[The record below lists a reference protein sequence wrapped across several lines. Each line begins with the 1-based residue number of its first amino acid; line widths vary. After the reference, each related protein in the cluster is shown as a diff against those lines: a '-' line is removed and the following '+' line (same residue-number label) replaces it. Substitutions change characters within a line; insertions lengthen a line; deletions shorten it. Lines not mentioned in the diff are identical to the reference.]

1 VIIGALKVRLQ
12 IYGAHSLK
20 EKRKVLKSIK
30 DRLAH
35 MNAAI
40 AEVDDLDK
48 WQAATLGLAVVSN
61 EAGFVNSMLDKIMN
75 VFFNQDEVEIIGSD
89 MEILH
94 L

>member
-1 VIIGALKVRLQ
+1 MIIGALKVRMQ
-12 IYGAHSLK
+12 IQGAHSLK

-30 DRLAH
+30 DRLSH
-35 MNAAI
+35 MGASV

-61 EAGFVNSMLDKIMN
+61 DAGFVNSMLDKIMN
-75 VFFNQDEVEIIGSD
+75 TFFNQDEVEVIGSD

>member
-1 VIIGALKVRLQ
+1 MIVGTLKVRMQ
-12 IYGAHSLK
+12 ILGAQSLK

-30 DRLAH
+30 DRLSH
-35 MNAAI
+35 MGASV

-61 EAGFVNSMLDKIMN
+61 DAGFVNSMLDKMMN
-75 VFFNQDEVEIIGSD
+75 AFFIQDGVEVIGSD

>member
-1 VIIGALKVRLQ
+1 MIIGALKVRLQ
-12 IYGAHSLK
+12 IQGARSLK

-30 DRLAH
+30 DRLSH
-35 MNAAI
+35 MGASV

-61 EAGFVNSMLDKIMN
+61 EAGFVNSMLDKMMN
-75 VFFNQDEVEIIGSD
+75 TFFNQDEVEVIGSD

>member
-1 VIIGALKVRLQ
+1 VIVGTLKVRLQ
-12 IYGAHSLK
+12 IFGAQSLK

-30 DRLAH
+30 DRLMH
-35 MNAAI
+35 MGASV

-61 EAGFVNSMLDKIMN
+61 DAGFVNSLLDKIMN
-75 VFFNQDEVEIIGSD
+75 TFFNQDEVEIIGSD

>member
-1 VIIGALKVRLQ
+1 MIIGALKVRLR
-12 IYGAHSLK
+12 IMGAQSLK

-30 DRLAH
+30 DRILNL
-35 MNAAI
+35 NAAC

-48 WQAATLGLAVVSN
+48 WQAATLGVAVVSN
-61 EAGFVNSMLDKIMN
+61 EAGHVNSMIDKAMQIVLN
-75 VFFNQDEVEIIGSD
+75 HDDVEIIGSD

>member
-1 VIIGALKVRLQ
+1 VIVGTLKVRVQ
-12 IYGAHSLK
+12 IFGAQSLK

-30 DRLAH
+30 DRLSH
-35 MNAAI
+35 MGASV

-61 EAGFVNSMLDKIMN
+61 DAGFVNSMLDKMMN
-75 VFFNQDEVEIIGSD
+75 AFFIQDGVEVIGSD

>member
-1 VIIGALKVRLQ
+1 MIIGALKVRMQ
-12 IYGAHSLK
+12 ILGAHSLK
-20 EKRKVLKSIK
+20 EKRKVLKSVK

-35 MNAAI
+35 MGASV

-61 EAGFVNSMLDKIMN
+61 DAGFVNSMLDKIMN
-75 VFFNQDEVEIIGSD
+75 TFFNQDELEVIGSD

>member
-1 VIIGALKVRLQ
+1 MIIGALKVRMQ
-12 IYGAHSLK
+12 IQGAHSLK
-20 EKRKVLKSIK
+20 EKRKVLKSVK

-35 MNAAI
+35 MGASV

-61 EAGFVNSMLDKIMN
+61 DAGFVNSMLDKIMN
-75 VFFNQDEVEIIGSD
+75 TFFNQDELEVIGSD

>member
-1 VIIGALKVRLQ
+1 VIIGALKVRMQ
-12 IYGAHSLK
+12 IQGAHSLK
-20 EKRKVLKSIK
+20 EKRKVLKSVK
-30 DRLAH
+30 DRLTH
-35 MNAAI
+35 MGASV

-61 EAGFVNSMLDKIMN
+61 DAGFVNSLLDKIMN
-75 VFFNQDEVEIIGSD
+75 TFFNQDELEVIGSD

>member
-1 VIIGALKVRLQ
+1 MIVGTLKVRVQ
-12 IYGAHSLK
+12 IFGAQSLK

-30 DRLAH
+30 DRLSH
-35 MNAAI
+35 MGASV

-61 EAGFVNSMLDKIMN
+61 DAGFVNSMLDKMMN
-75 VFFNQDEVEIIGSD
+75 AFFIQDGVEVIGSD

>member
-1 VIIGALKVRLQ
+1 MIVGTLKVRMQ
-12 IYGAHSLK
+12 IQGARSLK

-30 DRLAH
+30 DRLSH
-35 MNAAI
+35 MGASV

-61 EAGFVNSMLDKIMN
+61 DAGFVNSMLDKIMN
-75 VFFNQDEVEIIGSD
+75 TFFNQDEVEVIGSD

>member
-1 VIIGALKVRLQ
+1 VIIGALKVRMQ
-12 IYGAHSLK
+12 IQGAHSLK
-20 EKRKVLKSIK
+20 EKRKVLKSVK

-35 MNAAI
+35 MGVSV

-61 EAGFVNSMLDKIMN
+61 DAGFVNSMLDKIMN
-75 VFFNQDEVEIIGSD
+75 IFFNQDEVEVIGSD

>member
-1 VIIGALKVRLQ
+1 MIIGALKVRLQ
-12 IYGAHSLK
+12 IQGARSLK

-30 DRLAH
+30 DRISH
-35 MNAAI
+35 MGASV

-61 EAGFVNSMLDKIMN
+61 DAGFVNSILDKIMN
-75 VFFNQDEVEIIGSD
+75 TFFSQDEVEVIGSD